1 MSCKR
6 FLTNTLLVGVLG
18 AGSIAYADDAENISQ
33 LRQELEEIKA
43 IYDAKIRELETRL
56 EAAEEGQVAR
66 QEPVDLGGRTVRDNT
81 FNPSIGLILN
91 GAYREFSS
99 GTSEVAGFAV
109 GEDGER
115 DAGGVGTEHTEFNFS
130 ANVDD
135 KFFGSTTFAIAE
147 HGGTTEVELEEAYL
161 SALPGA
167 GLPDGM
173 GIKFG
178 RALWAIGYLNE
189 QHAHTDDFADR
200 PLPYRVFMDHSYNDD
215 GLQFTQLLPTGD
227 LFTEIGGGVFKGQ
240 DFPFGSSAGTGIG
253 AHSYFVRSGGDIGL
267 NQTWRVGAY
276 RLSGETGPSGRIS
289 NETNLT
295 FVGDV
300 KFNVFD
306 LRYTWAPT
314 GNERDKEVTFT
325 AERFSRGESGT
336 YADGENSISA
346 TNYAG
351 SASGWYSQL
360 TYKFNPRMRV
370 GARYGELEISTP
382 PSGLSGS
389 LVDSSGHKP
398 TSISLMADWT
408 NSEFSRIRLQYNK
421 EELTAGTIDHQW
433 MLQYVMSLGAHG
445 AHKY

>member
-33 LRQELEEIKA
+33 LRKELEEIKA

-56 EAAEEGQVAR
+56 EAAEVGQVAR
-66 QEPVDLGGRTVRDNT
+66 QEPVNLGGRAVRDNT

-167 GLPDGM
+167 GLPGGM

-215 GLQFTQLLPTGD
+215 GL
-227 LFTEIGGGVFKGQ
+227 
-240 DFPFGSSAGTGIG
+240 
-253 AHSYFVRSGGDIGL
+253 
-267 NQTWRVGAY
+267 
-276 RLSGETGPSGRIS
+276 
-289 NETNLT
+289 
-295 FVGDV
+295 
-300 KFNVFD
+300 
-306 LRYTWAPT
+306 
-314 GNERDKEVTFT
+314 
-325 AERFSRGESGT
+325 
-336 YADGENSISA
+336 
-346 TNYAG
+346 
-351 SASGWYSQL
+351 
-360 TYKFNPRMRV
+360 
-370 GARYGELEISTP
+370 
-382 PSGLSGS
+382 
-389 LVDSSGHKP
+389 
-398 TSISLMADWT
+398 
-408 NSEFSRIRLQYNK
+408 
-421 EELTAGTIDHQW
+421 
-433 MLQYVMSLGAHG
+433 
-445 AHKY
+445 